1 MIKETFLN
9 MQIIYEDENII
20 VCHKP
25 AGLAT
30 QSADMRSKDVVS
42 LVKTH
47 LVRQARKNKVRLSGE
62 PYVGLIHRLDQPV
75 EGILVLAK
83 DKESAAKLS
92 KQVTD
97 NKIEKH
103 YFAVVEGNPDDTK
116 EHICKKVSE
125 DGTVYIEDEIIKN
138 TEGNAQIVTGL
149 SDDDISAKLSD
160 SESKKTSKLE
170 YKVIATKDGRSKLDI
185 HLITGRFHQIRATL
199 AYLGCPIVGDARY
212 GAEEK
217 LQNGTIALC
226 SYRLQFTHP
235 VTHETMNFVIEPEDS
250 TFQI

>member
-1 MIKETFLN
+1 MDIL
-9 MQIIYEDENII
+9 YEDERII
-20 VCHKP
+20 VCHKE
-25 AGLAT
+25 AGVAT

-103 YFAVVEGNPDDTK
+103 YYAVVEGTPDDTK
-116 EHICKKVSE
+116 EHISKKVSE

-138 TEGNAQIVTGL
+138 KEGNAQIVTGF
-149 SDDDISAKLSD
+149 SDEDIAAIISD
-160 SESKKTSKLE
+160 SESKKVSKLE
-170 YKVIATKDGRSKLDI
+170 YKVVATGDGKTKLDI

-199 AYLGCPIVGDARY
+199 SYMGCPIVGDTRY
-212 GAEEK
+212 GAKEK
-217 LQNGTIALC
+217 LPNGSIALC
-226 SYRLQFTHP
+226 SYRLQFSHP
-235 VTHETMNFVIEPEDS
+235 ITGETINFVIDPKDS
-250 TFQI
+250 IFQL

>member
-25 AGLAT
+25 AGVAT
-30 QSADMRSKDVVS
+30 QSADMRSKDIVS

-47 LVRQARKNKVRLSGE
+47 LVRQVRKNKVRLSSE

-83 DKESAAKLS
+83 DKESAANLS

-103 YFAVVEGNPDDTK
+103 YFAVVEGTLDDNK

-125 DGTVYIEDEIIKN
+125 DGTVYIEDVIIKN
-138 TEGNAQIVTGL
+138 IEGNAQIVTGF
-149 SDDDISAKLSD
+149 SGEDIAAMING
-160 SESKKTSKLE
+160 SESKKVSKLE
-170 YKVIATKDGRSKLDI
+170 YKIVATGGGKSKLDI

-199 AYLGCPIVGDARY
+199 SYMGCPIVGDARY
-212 GAEEK
+212 GSKEK
-217 LQNGTIALC
+217 LSNGAIALC

-235 VTHETMNFVIEPEDS
+235 VTHETMNFVIEPEDG

>member
-1 MIKETFLN
+1 MNIL
-9 MQIIYEDENII
+9 YEDENII
-20 VCHKP
+20 VCHKE
-25 AGLAT
+25 AGVAT

-83 DKESAAKLS
+83 DKDSAAKLS

-103 YFAVVEGNPDDTK
+103 YVAVVEGAPDDTK
-116 EHICKKVSE
+116 EHISKKISE

-149 SDDDISAKLSD
+149 SDADIAVKLSD
-160 SESKKTSKLE
+160 SESKKVSKLE
-170 YKVIATKDGRSKLDI
+170 YKVTASGDGKSKLDI
-185 HLITGRFHQIRATL
+185 HLITGRFHQIRATC
-199 AYLGCPIVGDARY
+199 AHLGCPIVGDERY
-212 GAEEK
+212 GAKEK
-217 LQNGTIALC
+217 LHNGVIALC
-226 SYRLQFTHP
+226 SYRLQFIHP
-235 VTHETMNFVIEPEDS
+235 VKGDVMNFVIEPTDS
-250 TFQI
+250 VFQFTK